1 MLIVAAPGRLV
12 FWKRNRQAAGAL
24 VPDAFATGI
33 ILGQGGDRDCSR
45 CSRRPVLLYHT
56 QIMH

>member
-12 FWKRNRQAAGAL
+12 FWKRNRQAGAL